1 MNISVPAERL
11 LITTGRW
18 IAATDRQ
25 VHLTLYGTQAA
36 AARGLS
42 SSVKGAA
49 SPSLLSIP
57 QARAQASIRAAWRYS
72 ELGHVTQRY
81 SAALLPQSNDCR
93 SSASAGLRTRS
104 QPRAFHYP
112 MLIPG
117 PWLSLPR
124 ADQPARLTSNTSP
137 GSPSRYSLCVGV
149 SPAAESKRERGTHS
163 ENQLV
168 MLASFSPGR

>member
-1 MNISVPAERL
+1 M
-11 LITTGRW
+11 
-18 IAATDRQ
+18 
-25 VHLTLYGTQAA
+25 
-36 AARGLS
+36 
-42 SSVKGAA
+42 
-49 SPSLLSIP
+49 
-57 QARAQASIRAAWRYS
+57 
-72 ELGHVTQRY
+72 TQRY

-149 SPAAESKRERGTHS
+149 SPAAESKREREGRTPKINSSCLLHFLRVGKTAICYKAVSSREPRGVSVLAFLLSLSLPLFLLLSNGIDWRFIRSRERALIINVRIHRVPHS
-163 ENQLV
+163 
-168 MLASFSPGR
+168 F